1 MNKKITYIILII
13 YVLIFISGCKSNT
26 TNPSTFEEIG
36 KYRGTWVADKCEAI
50 DFNTYKWIEKEYPI
64 SVEINNDTDVLI
76 MNVPVDSVKYLKDTI
91 DTFDL
96 YVSVDK
102 APLLPPPEIT
112 GTVSEVYYRMAFNNY
127 DSATIVM
134 IIKTT
139 ANVNSSIFSLIRCS
153 LKKIS

>member
-1 MNKKITYIILII
+1 MNKKITYIIFII
-13 YVLIFISGCKSNT
+13 SVLIFISGCKNNA

-36 KYRGTWVADKCEAI
+36 KYRGTWMADKCESI
-50 DFNTYKWIEKEYPI
+50 DFNTGKWIEKEYPI

-96 YVSVDK
+96 YVPVNVEE
-102 APLLPPPEIT
+102 LPPPQVI
-112 GTVSEVYYRMAFNNY
+112 GTPNEVYYRMTFNSYN
-127 DSATIVM
+127 SATMVKIA
-134 IIKTT
+134 KTT
-139 ANVNSSIFSLIRCS
+139 ANGNSYIFSLVRWS